1 MKEMGSS
8 THTWSYYMGQTMKL
22 WSAAS
27 PAEKLQKECR
37 DEEETKAQGKKRV
50 KHKTNGD
57 SEKKMRREKLMMISQ
72 SSIHQQRD

>member
-37 DEEETKAQGKKRV
+37 DEEETKA
-50 KHKTNGD
+50 
-57 SEKKMRREKLMMISQ
+57 
-72 SSIHQQRD
+72 